1 MYVSHSR
8 VAVDSEKILQ
18 CGSAEKTAK
27 LVEDIASEYSVEL
40 QALKNLE
47 YFELKNLSDDSLGQS
62 LLPTDLPNNLEA
74 EGLQSKKATSNG
86 NCLYNSASIIL
97 NGNEDLSLLL
107 RLLTTVELYENAPFY
122 ATHPNLPEAASDCG
136 LPEISLFIQCLSGS
150 GLKVFENTKDRIEPV
165 KGEAIAGCRDKKW
178 SVVMHLMALST
189 VIGRPIFSL
198 YPECNTNT
206 RPLCHKE
213 ILPRDYGTKKRDISV
228 NTAMILW
235 SSDSNL
241 DNRPGS
247 WYEPNHFVP
256 IFIQGNVPQQP
267 PTTTALEKHQRD
279 GVQKRK
285 RRKISDF
292 FTKQHSLQSEE
303 ESTPPVKKQRLEENE
318 RNPPKPGN
326 KSEKKVYEEKA
337 QLKASPEGKE
347 RNDKTR
353 KEKYE
358 MKRRRVFQAHW
369 KEVYPLVEH
378 DSINDVMFCKVCEV
392 Q

>member
-1 MYVSHSR
+1 MSQMYISHSR
-8 VAVDSEKILQ
+8 VAVNLEKILQ
-18 CGSAEKTAK
+18 SGSAENKTAQV
-27 LVEDIASEYSVEL
+27 VEDIASECSVEL

-62 LLPTDLPNNLEA
+62 LLPTDLPSNLEA
-74 EGLQSKKATSNG
+74 EGLQAKKATSNG

-97 NGNEDLSLLL
+97 NGNENLSLLL
-107 RLLTTVELYENAPFY
+107 RLLTAVELYKNAPFY

-136 LPEISLFIQCLSGS
+136 LPEISLFIQCLSES
-150 GLKVFENTKDRIEPV
+150 GLKVFEDKKDRIEAV

-178 SVVMHLMALST
+178 SVMMHLMALST

-206 RPLCHKE
+206 RLLCHKE

-235 SSDSNL
+235 SRDSNL

-256 IFIQGNVPQQP
+256 IFIQGNVPQQSP
-267 PTTTALEKHQRD
+267 STTALEKDQRD

-292 FTKQHSLQSEE
+292 FITQHSLQSEE
-303 ESTPPVKKQRLEENE
+303 ESTPPVKKQCLEENDAIHQ
-318 RNPPKPGN
+318 NMGTT
-326 KSEKKVYEEKA
+326 A
-337 QLKASPEGKE
+337 
-347 RNDKTR
+347 R
-353 KEKYE
+353 KRF
-358 MKRRRVFQAHW
+358 MKRKR
-369 KEVYPLVEH
+369 
-378 DSINDVMFCKVCEV
+378 S
-392 Q
+392 